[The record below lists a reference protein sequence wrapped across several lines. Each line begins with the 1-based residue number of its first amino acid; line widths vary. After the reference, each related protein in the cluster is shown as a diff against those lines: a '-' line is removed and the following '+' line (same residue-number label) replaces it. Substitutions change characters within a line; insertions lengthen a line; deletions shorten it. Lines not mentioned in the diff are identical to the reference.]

1 MERTFHIER
10 ARQLKVCLIIPTYNN
25 SKTLR
30 RVIDGALNY
39 IADIIVVNDGSTD
52 ETASILT
59 GYNNIILISHSQNR
73 GKGYALRSGFREA
86 LQRGFDYA
94 ITIDSDGQHFPA
106 DIPLFLDALEK
117 NGPVL
122 LIGNRDMTQ
131 AGVPGKSSFGNKFS
145 NFWFKVE
152 TGISLDDTQS
162 GFRLY
167 PLQLLPQKF
176 YTKKFEFEIEV
187 IVRSAWRG
195 VPIINIPIQVLYDA
209 DERVSHFRPFRDFTR
224 ISILNTILVLNTF
237 LYIKPREI
245 IRNFKR
251 KGFRRFVTENILQSE
266 ESNLKK
272 ALSIGLGIFVG
283 IAPIWGVQTVVVLFL
298 AAVLK
303 LNKAIAFTFSN
314 ISMPPLVPFIIYV
327 SLIIGN
333 YIIPSESPVTI
344 QNIMSFDDLGKNF
357 GQYLLGSIILAT
369 AMATAFTIIGYVLLT
384 TFKPRQNSL

>member
-39 IADIIVVNDGSTD
+39 IADIIVINDGSTD
-52 ETASILT
+52 ETASILS
-59 GYNNIILISHSQNR
+59 GYNNIILISQPQNR
-73 GKGYALRSGFREA
+73 GKGSALRSGFREA

-209 DERVSHFRPFRDFTR
+209 EERVSHFRPYRDFTR

-314 ISMPPLVPFIIYV
+314 ISIPPLVPFIIYV

-344 QNIMSFDDLGKNF
+344 QNIISFDDLGKNF

>member
-195 VPIINIPIQVLYDA
+195 VPIMNIPIQVLYDA
-209 DERVSHFRPFRDFTR
+209 EERVSHFRPFRDFTR
-224 ISILNTILVLNTF
+224 ISILNTMLVLNTF

-245 IRNFKR
+245 VRNFKR

-314 ISMPPLVPFIIYV
+314 ISIPPLVPFIIYV

-344 QNIMSFDDLGKNF
+344 QNIISFDDLGKNF
-357 GQYLLGSIILAT
+357 RQYLLGSIILAT